1 MANLAILG
9 GKALFPGDPV
19 LPWTGWPPRDEETA
33 EALKKVYMSGEW
45 SFNSPSEQAFEQAFA
60 DFSGAKYGIFMA
72 NGTTTLECALY
83 ALGVKPGDEVIVP
96 ALTWIATAL
105 AATYVGAIPVFVD
118 IEPTTLCMDPVKLE
132 QAITPK
138 TRAIIPVHIYGG
150 MADLEK
156 ILQIADAHGIPV
168 IEDCAHM
175 HGGVWNGRGAGSWG
189 KIGSFSFQQSK
200 TMASGEGGIC
210 ITSDPVLAEKLY
222 LLKHIGYSRN
232 VPQGQAVKAPE
243 GLICRNYRA
252 TAFQAVILHE
262 QLKKF
267 PARVKAYAE
276 NAAYLTEL
284 VKDIPGIRVQSP
296 GRLAG
301 PQGYYVFY
309 FIFDGEAFRDIPK
322 KVWNDVMLAEG
333 VDLTSGSYGPVYN
346 HALFNLDRSKG
357 QYRIDGGNCP
367 VCEAMCPLM
376 HGLPHCRLT
385 DRDFL
390 EKASAVL
397 HKVAANIDEVRQYA
411 ASADAAK

>member
-19 LPWTGWPPRDEETA
+19 APWSGWPPRDDETA
-33 EALKKVYMSGEW
+33 EALKKVYLSGEW

-60 DFSGAKYGIFMA
+60 EFCNAKYGIFMA

-118 IEPTTLCMDPVKLE
+118 IDPATLCMDPEKLE

-138 TRAIIPVHIYGG
+138 TRAIIPVHIYGS

-156 ILQIADAHGIPV
+156 ILRIADAHGLPV

-175 HGGVWNGRGAGSWG
+175 HGGFWNGRGVGSWG
-189 KIGSFSFQQSK
+189 KVGSFSFQQSK
-200 TMASGEGGIC
+200 TMSSGEGGIC
-210 ITSDPVLAEKLY
+210 VTSDPVLAEKLY
-222 LLKHIGYSRN
+222 LLKHIGYTRN
-232 VPQGQAVKAPE
+232 VRQGQAVKAPE
-243 GLICRNYRA
+243 GLLCHNYRA

-262 QLKKF
+262 QLKKL
-267 PARVKAYAE
+267 PERIRICGE
-276 NAAYLTEL
+276 NAAYMVEL
-284 VKDIPGIRVQSP
+284 LKDIPGIRAQTP

-301 PQGYYVFY
+301 PQGYYVLHL
-309 FIFDGEAFRDIPK
+309 IFDGDPFRDIPK
-322 KVWNDVMLAEG
+322 TVLNDIFKAEG
-333 VDLTSGSYGPVYN
+333 VDLSCSSYGPVYG
-346 HALFNLDRSKG
+346 HALFNLDPA
-357 QYRIDGGNCP
+357 QYRIAGGGCP
-367 VCEAMCPLM
+367 VCEALSPCM
-376 HGLPHCRLT
+376 HGIPHCRLT
-385 DRDFL
+385 DRGFI
-390 EKASAVL
+390 EKVAAVL
-397 HKVAANIDEVRQYA
+397 HKVAANIGEVRQFA